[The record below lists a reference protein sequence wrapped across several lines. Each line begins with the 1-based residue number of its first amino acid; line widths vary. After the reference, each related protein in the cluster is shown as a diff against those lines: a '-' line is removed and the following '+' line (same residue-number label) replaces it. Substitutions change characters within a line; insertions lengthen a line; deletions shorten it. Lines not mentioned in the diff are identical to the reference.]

1 MAEQGINVQAFE
13 NWLKL
18 TFRLVVGD
26 HWDAVSKRVVN
37 ADKTY
42 RWCREIIRDSLFNL
56 THSANNFVSTVIIS
70 IKGEIWLLR
79 NAEFKPTEQVFG
91 LSVWENAFATAFSLA
106 KDLPEVR
113 DKLCALKFAI
123 IAGSFGCEEEKIA
136 SLKTKI
142 LDVFRALKDEDL
154 GEELSKEISETFYI
168 FIDFLSELG
177 VDTEREKLEM
187 GKRTAKRE
195 TEWKAPESWCF
206 GDYGKKDGQMSY
218 PSDILVNTQGTKLL

>member
-1 MAEQGINVQAFE
+1 MNVQAFE

-18 TFRLVVGD
+18 TFRLIVGD

-70 IKGEIWLLR
+70 IKDEMWLLR
-79 NAEFKPTEQVFG
+79 YAEFKPTKQVFG
-91 LSVWENAFATAFSLA
+91 LSVWENAFAMASNLA
-106 KDLPEVR
+106 QDLLDVQ

-123 IAGSFGCEEEKIA
+123 IAGSFGCEVEKIA

-142 LDVFRALKDEDL
+142 LDVFRLLKDEDP

-187 GKRTAKRE
+187 GKRVAKRE